1 MIKFLSNFFKQSG
14 IWIASS
20 FFVSKIAAFLL
31 TLFMARI
38 LSKEDLGWV
47 MYGLNYLGFFIPFV
61 GFGSSH
67 GALRYVAIE
76 KENEEKQKIIAY
88 SFSYGLIFNI
98 LLSLIMLVLA
108 FVIFGNGNQLLIVSL
123 FMIRL
128 FGVFLIDQA
137 KSEVRGFHNNKKF
150 GQIEIYSNI
159 LLLVSAV
166 FSAYFF
172 GVKGYIFSL
181 CLSPFVVLFFHR
193 FRISFDRTQFKNFT
207 EKSFWKFCVTMAFT
221 NQVSELIFLLD
232 VFFIGIFLDNSA
244 VAHYRIYSIIPFNLF
259 FLAAL
264 FFQTAYPKLCENHQ
278 NNQYQL
284 QFLFN
289 FWKLMVPITILIFAV
304 SYFGAEYIL
313 TLFGN
318 DYAENPKVFKIL
330 IVASISVLLLRTPFG
345 YLLASKGKSIYNLI
359 AALISILSLL
369 VLIKPTISNFG
380 IEGVAWLSL
389 VNLFF
394 IGNFQMIS
402 YFYLV
407 YRAPKL

>member
-1 MIKFLSNFFKQSG
+1 MIKFLFNFFKQSG
-14 IWIASS
+14 IWVASS

-67 GALRYVAIE
+67 GALRYAAIE
-76 KENEEKQKIIAY
+76 NEPDEKQKIIAY

-108 FVIFGNGNQLLIVSL
+108 FILFGNGNQLLIVSL
-123 FMIRL
+123 FTIRL
-128 FGVFLIDQA
+128 FGLFLLEQA
-137 KSEVRGFHNNKKF
+137 KAEVRGKHDNKKF

-159 LLLVSAV
+159 FLLVSAV
-166 FSAYFF
+166 LSAYFL
-172 GVKGYIFSL
+172 GVKGYVFNL
-181 CLSPFVVLFFHR
+181 CLSPFVVLFIHR
-193 FRISFDRTQFKNFT
+193 FRISFDRSLFKNFT
-207 EKSFWKFCVTMAFT
+207 EKSFWKFCITMALT
-221 NQVSELIFLLD
+221 NQISELIFLLD

-264 FFQTAYPKLCENHQ
+264 FFQTAYPKLCENHE
-278 NNQYQL
+278 NNSFQL

-289 FWKLMVPITILIFAV
+289 FWKLMIPISILIFAV
-304 SYFGAEYIL
+304 SYFGASLIL
-313 TLFGN
+313 KLFGE
-318 DYAENPKVFKIL
+318 DYAQNSMVFLIL
-330 IVASISVLLLRTPFG
+330 IGASISVLLLRTPFG
-345 YLLASKGKSIYNLI
+345 YLLASKGKSSYNLMV
-359 AALISILSLL
+359 ASISIITLL
-369 VLIKPTISNFG
+369 VLIKPIIYNFG
-380 IEGVAWLSL
+380 LEGVAWLSFI
-389 VNLFF
+389 NLLF
-394 IGNFQMIS
+394 IGIFQMVS

-407 YRAPKL
+407 YRDSKL

>member
-67 GALRYVAIE
+67 GALRYAAIE

-108 FVIFGNGNQLLIVSL
+108 FIIFGNGNQLLIVSL

-394 IGNFQMIS
+394 IGIFQMIS

>member
-108 FVIFGNGNQLLIVSL
+108 FVILGNGNQLLIVSL

-207 EKSFWKFCVTMAFT
+207 EKSFWKFCVTMTFT

-394 IGNFQMIS
+394 IGIFQMIS

>member
-166 FSAYFF
+166 FLAYFF

-207 EKSFWKFCVTMAFT
+207 EKSFWKFCITMALT
-221 NQVSELIFLLD
+221 NQISELIFLLD

-264 FFQTAYPKLCENHQ
+264 FFQTAYPKLCENHE
-278 NNQYQL
+278 NNSFQL

-289 FWKLMVPITILIFAV
+289 FWKLMIPISILIFAV
-304 SYFGAEYIL
+304 SYFGASLIL
-313 TLFGN
+313 KLFGE
-318 DYAENPKVFKIL
+318 DYAQNSMVFLIL
-330 IVASISVLLLRTPFG
+330 IGASISVLLLRTPFG
-345 YLLASKGKSIYNLI
+345 YLLASKGKSSYNLM
-359 AALISILSLL
+359 AASISIITLL
-369 VLIKPTISNFG
+369 VLIKPIIYNFG
-380 IEGVAWLSL
+380 LEGVAWLSFI
-389 VNLFF
+389 NLLF
-394 IGNFQMIS
+394 IGIFQMVS

-407 YRAPKL
+407 YRDSKL

>member
-1 MIKFLSNFFKQSG
+1 MIKFLFNFFKQSG
-14 IWIASS
+14 IWVASS

-67 GALRYVAIE
+67 GALRYAAIE
-76 KENEEKQKIIAY
+76 KEPDEKQKIIAY

-369 VLIKPTISNFG
+369 VLIKPIISNFG
-380 IEGVAWLSL
+380 LEGVAWLSL

>member
-67 GALRYVAIE
+67 GALRYAAIE

-108 FVIFGNGNQLLIVSL
+108 FIIFGNGNQLLIVSL

-193 FRISFDRTQFKNFT
+193 FRISFDRTLFKNFT

-221 NQVSELIFLLD
+221 NQISELIFLLD

-394 IGNFQMIS
+394 IGIFQMIS

>member
-67 GALRYVAIE
+67 GALRYAAIE
-76 KENEEKQKIIAY
+76 KENVEKQKIIAY

-369 VLIKPTISNFG
+369 VLIKPIISNFG
-380 IEGVAWLSL
+380 LEGVAWLSL

-407 YRAPKL
+407 YRDSKL

>member
-14 IWIASS
+14 LWIASS

-67 GALRYVAIE
+67 GSLRYAAIE
-76 KENEEKQKIIAY
+76 NENEEKQKIITY
-88 SFSYGLIFNI
+88 SFSYGLIFNV

-108 FVIFGNGNQLLIVSL
+108 FILFGNGNQLLIVSL
-123 FMIRL
+123 FTIRL
-128 FGVFLIDQA
+128 FGLFLLEQA
-137 KSEVRGFHNNKKF
+137 KAEVRGKHDNKKF
-150 GQIEIYSNI
+150 GQIEIYSNL

-166 FSAYFF
+166 LSAYFF
-172 GVKGYIFSL
+172 GVKGYVFSL
-181 CLSPFVVLFFHR
+181 CLSPFVVLLFHR
-193 FRISFDRTQFKNFT
+193 FRISFDRTLFKNFT
-207 EKSFWKFCVTMAFT
+207 EKNFWKFCITMAFT
-221 NQVSELIFLLD
+221 NQISELIFLLD

-264 FFQTAYPKLCENHQ
+264 FFQTAYPKLCENHE
-278 NNQYQL
+278 NNSFQL

-289 FWKLMVPITILIFAV
+289 FWKLMIPISILIFAV
-304 SYFGAEYIL
+304 SYFGASLIL
-313 TLFGN
+313 KLFGE
-318 DYAENPKVFKIL
+318 DYAQNSMVFLIL
-330 IVASISVLLLRTPFG
+330 IGASISVLLLRTPFG
-345 YLLASKGKSIYNLI
+345 YLLASKGKSSYNLMV
-359 AALISILSLL
+359 ASISIITLL
-369 VLIKPTISNFG
+369 VLIKPIIYNFG
-380 IEGVAWLSL
+380 LEGVAWLSFI
-389 VNLFF
+389 NLLF
-394 IGNFQMIS
+394 IGIFQMVS

-407 YRAPKL
+407 YRDSKL

>member
-14 IWIASS
+14 IWVASS

-67 GALRYVAIE
+67 GALRYAAIE

-88 SFSYGLIFNI
+88 SFSYGLIFNV

-108 FVIFGNGNQLLIVSL
+108 FILFGNGNQLLIISFFV
-123 FMIRL
+123 IRL
-128 FGVFLIDQA
+128 FGIFLLEQA
-137 KSEVRGFHNNKKF
+137 KAEARGKHDNKKF

-181 CLSPFVVLFFHR
+181 CLSPFVILFIHR
-193 FRISFDRTQFKNFT
+193 FRISFDRTLFKNFT
-207 EKSFWKFCVTMAFT
+207 ENNFWKFCITMAFT

-284 QFLFN
+284 HFLFN
-289 FWKLMVPITILIFAV
+289 FWKLMVPITILIFTV

-330 IVASISVLLLRTPFG
+330 IAASISVLLLRTPFG

-394 IGNFQMIS
+394 IGIFQMIS

>member
-67 GALRYVAIE
+67 GALRYAAIE
-76 KENEEKQKIIAY
+76 KENEEKQKIITY
-88 SFSYGLIFNI
+88 SFSYGLIFNV

-108 FVIFGNGNQLLIVSL
+108 FVILGNGNQLLIVSL

-166 FSAYFF
+166 FSTYFF

-394 IGNFQMIS
+394 IGIFQMIS

>member
-67 GALRYVAIE
+67 GALRYAAIE
-76 KENEEKQKIIAY
+76 KENVEKQKIIAY

-264 FFQTAYPKLCENHQ
+264 FFQTAYPKLCENHE
-278 NNQYQL
+278 NNSFQL

-289 FWKLMVPITILIFAV
+289 FWKLMIPISILIFAV
-304 SYFGAEYIL
+304 SYFGASLIL
-313 TLFGN
+313 KLFGE
-318 DYAENPKVFKIL
+318 DYAQNSMIFLIL
-330 IVASISVLLLRTPFG
+330 IGASISVLLLRTPFG
-345 YLLASKGKSIYNLI
+345 YLLASKGKSSYNLM
-359 AALISILSLL
+359 AASISIITLL
-369 VLIKPTISNFG
+369 VLIKPIIYNFG
-380 IEGVAWLSL
+380 LEGVAWLSFI
-389 VNLFF
+389 NLFF
-394 IGNFQMIS
+394 IGIFQMIS

>member
-67 GALRYVAIE
+67 GALRYAAIE
-76 KENEEKQKIIAY
+76 KENVEKQKIIAY

-313 TLFGN
+313 ALFGN

-330 IVASISVLLLRTPFG
+330 IFASISVLLLRTPFG

-380 IEGVAWLSL
+380 IEGIAWLSL

-394 IGNFQMIS
+394 IGIFQMIS

>member
-67 GALRYVAIE
+67 GALRYAAIE
-76 KENEEKQKIIAY
+76 KENVEKQKIIAY

-394 IGNFQMIS
+394 IGIFQMIS

>member
-14 IWIASS
+14 IWVASS

-31 TLFMARI
+31 TLFIARI

-67 GALRYVAIE
+67 GALRYAAIE

-88 SFSYGLIFNI
+88 SFSYGLIFNG

-108 FVIFGNGNQLLIVSL
+108 FILFGNGNQLLIISFFV
-123 FMIRL
+123 IRL
-128 FGVFLIDQA
+128 FGIFLLEQA
-137 KSEVRGFHNNKKF
+137 KAEARGKHDNKKF
-150 GQIEIYSNI
+150 GQLEIYSNI

-166 FSAYFF
+166 LFAYFF
-172 GVKGYIFSL
+172 GVKGYVFSL
-181 CLSPFVVLFFHR
+181 CLSPFVVLFIHR
-193 FRISFDRTQFKNFT
+193 FRISFDRILFKNFT
-207 EKSFWKFCVTMAFT
+207 EKSFWKFCVSIAFT
-221 NQVSELIFLLD
+221 NQISELIFLLD
-232 VFFIGIFLDNSA
+232 VFFIGVFLDNSA

-289 FWKLMVPITILIFAV
+289 FWRLMVPITILIFVV

-318 DYAENPKVFKIL
+318 DYAQDPIVFLIL
-330 IVASISVLLLRTPFG
+330 IGASISVLLLRTPFG
-345 YLLASKGKSIYNLI
+345 YLLASKGKSSYNLV
-359 AALISILSLL
+359 ASSISIISLL
-369 VLIKPTISNFG
+369 VFIKPIISDFG
-380 IEGVAWLSL
+380 LEGVAWLSFI
-389 VNLFF
+389 NLLFTGIF
-394 IGNFQMIS
+394 LMAS
-402 YFYLV
+402 YFYSV
-407 YRAPKL
+407 YRVPKL

>member
-67 GALRYVAIE
+67 GALRYAAIE
-76 KENEEKQKIIAY
+76 KENVEKQKIIAY

-108 FVIFGNGNQLLIVSL
+108 FIIFGNGNQLLIVSL

-318 DYAENPKVFKIL
+318 DYAKNPKVFKIL

-394 IGNFQMIS
+394 IGIFQMIS

>member
-67 GALRYVAIE
+67 GALRYAAIE
-76 KENEEKQKIIAY
+76 KENVEKQKIIAY

-232 VFFIGIFLDNSA
+232 GFFIEIFLDNSA

-394 IGNFQMIS
+394 IVLFQMIS

>member
-67 GALRYVAIE
+67 GALRYAAIE
-76 KENEEKQKIIAY
+76 NEPDEKQKIIAY
-88 SFSYGLIFNI
+88 FFSYGLIFNV

-108 FVIFGNGNQLLIVSL
+108 FVILGNGNQLLIVSL

-278 NNQYQL
+278 NNSFQL

-289 FWKLMVPITILIFAV
+289 FWKLMIPISILIFAV
-304 SYFGAEYIL
+304 SYFGASLIL
-313 TLFGN
+313 KLFGE
-318 DYAENPKVFKIL
+318 DYAQNSMIFLIL
-330 IVASISVLLLRTPFG
+330 IGASISVLLLRTPFG
-345 YLLASKGKSIYNLI
+345 YLLASKGKSSYNLM
-359 AALISILSLL
+359 AASISIITLL
-369 VLIKPTISNFG
+369 VLIKPIIYNFG
-380 IEGVAWLSL
+380 LEGVAWLSFI
-389 VNLFF
+389 NLFF
-394 IGNFQMIS
+394 IGIFQMIS

>member
-67 GALRYVAIE
+67 GALRYAAIE
-76 KENEEKQKIIAY
+76 KENVEKQKIIAY

-345 YLLASKGKSIYNLI
+345 YLLASKGKSSYNLM
-359 AALISILSLL
+359 AASISVITLL
-369 VLIKPTISNFG
+369 VLIKPIIYNFG
-380 IEGVAWLSL
+380 LEGVAWLSL

>member
-67 GALRYVAIE
+67 GALRYAAIE
-76 KENEEKQKIIAY
+76 KENEEKQKIITY

-108 FVIFGNGNQLLIVSL
+108 FIIFGNGNQLLIVSL

-394 IGNFQMIS
+394 IGIFQMIS

>member
-1 MIKFLSNFFKQSG
+1 MIKFLSNFFKLSG

-76 KENEEKQKIIAY
+76 KENEEKQKIITY

-108 FVIFGNGNQLLIVSL
+108 FIIFGNGNQLLIVSL

-207 EKSFWKFCVTMAFT
+207 EKSFWKFCVTTAFT

-264 FFQTAYPKLCENHQ
+264 FFQTAYPKLCENHE
-278 NNQYQL
+278 NNSFQL

-318 DYAENPKVFKIL
+318 DYAENTKVFKIL

-394 IGNFQMIS
+394 IGIFQMIS

>member
-14 IWIASS
+14 IWVASS

-88 SFSYGLIFNI
+88 SFSYGLIFNV

-108 FVIFGNGNQLLIVSL
+108 FVILGNGNQLLIVSL

-394 IGNFQMIS
+394 IGIFQMIS

>member
-67 GALRYVAIE
+67 GALRYAAIE
-76 KENEEKQKIIAY
+76 KENVEKQKIIAY

-264 FFQTAYPKLCENHQ
+264 FFQTAYPKLCENHE
-278 NNQYQL
+278 NNSFQL

-289 FWKLMVPITILIFAV
+289 FWKLMIPISILIFAV
-304 SYFGAEYIL
+304 SYFGASLIL
-313 TLFGN
+313 KLFGE
-318 DYAENPKVFKIL
+318 DYAQNSMIFLIL
-330 IVASISVLLLRTPFG
+330 IGASISVLLLRTPFG
-345 YLLASKGKSIYNLI
+345 YLLASKGKSSYNLM
-359 AALISILSLL
+359 AASISIITLL
-369 VLIKPTISNFG
+369 VLIKPIIYNFG
-380 IEGVAWLSL
+380 LEGVAWLSFINL
-389 VNLFF
+389 LFLFF
-394 IGNFQMIS
+394 FQMIS

>member
-67 GALRYVAIE
+67 GALRYAAIE
-76 KENEEKQKIIAY
+76 KENVEKQKIIAY

-369 VLIKPTISNFG
+369 VLIKPIISNFG
-380 IEGVAWLSL
+380 LEGVAWLSL

>member
-67 GALRYVAIE
+67 GALRYAAIE

-108 FVIFGNGNQLLIVSL
+108 FVILGNGNQLLIVSL

-193 FRISFDRTQFKNFT
+193 FRISFDRTLFKNFT

-394 IGNFQMIS
+394 IGIFQMIS

>member
-1 MIKFLSNFFKQSG
+1 MIKFLFNFFKQSG
-14 IWIASS
+14 IWVASS

-394 IGNFQMIS
+394 IGIFQMIS

>member
-166 FSAYFF
+166 FLAYFF

-369 VLIKPTISNFG
+369 VLIKPIISNFG
-380 IEGVAWLSL
+380 LEGVAWLSL

>member
-14 IWIASS
+14 IWVASS

-67 GALRYVAIE
+67 GALRYAAIE
-76 KENEEKQKIIAY
+76 KENKEKQKIIAY

-108 FVIFGNGNQLLIVSL
+108 FIIFGNGNQLLIVSL

-128 FGVFLIDQA
+128 FGIFLIDQA

-166 FSAYFF
+166 LLAYFF
-172 GVKGYIFSL
+172 GVTGYIFSL
-181 CLSPFVVLFFHR
+181 CLSPFVILFIHR
-193 FRISFDRTQFKNFT
+193 FRISFDRTLFENFT

-264 FFQTAYPKLCENHQ
+264 FFQAAYPKLCENHQ

-394 IGNFQMIS
+394 IGIFQMIS

>member
-67 GALRYVAIE
+67 GALRYAAIE
-76 KENEEKQKIIAY
+76 KENVEKQKIIAY

-108 FVIFGNGNQLLIVSL
+108 FVILGNGNQLLIVSL

-394 IGNFQMIS
+394 IGIFQMIS

>member
-67 GALRYVAIE
+67 GALRYAAIE
-76 KENEEKQKIIAY
+76 KENEEKQKIITY

-108 FVIFGNGNQLLIVSL
+108 FIIFGNGNQLLIVSL

-193 FRISFDRTQFKNFT
+193 FRISFDRTLFKNFT
-207 EKSFWKFCVTMAFT
+207 EKSFWKFCVTTAFT

-318 DYAENPKVFKIL
+318 DYAENTKVFKIL

-394 IGNFQMIS
+394 IGIFQMIS

>member
-1 MIKFLSNFFKQSG
+1 MIKFLSNFFKLSG

-67 GALRYVAIE
+67 GALRYAAIE

-108 FVIFGNGNQLLIVSL
+108 FIIFGNGNQLLIVSL

-259 FLAAL
+259 FLATL

-394 IGNFQMIS
+394 IGIFQMIS

>member
-1 MIKFLSNFFKQSG
+1 MIKFLSNFFKLSG

-67 GALRYVAIE
+67 GALRYAAIE
-76 KENEEKQKIIAY
+76 KENEEKQKIITY
-88 SFSYGLIFNI
+88 SFSYGLIFNV

-108 FVIFGNGNQLLIVSL
+108 FVILGNGNQLLIVSL

-221 NQVSELIFLLD
+221 NQISELIFLLD

-278 NNQYQL
+278 NNSFQL

-289 FWKLMVPITILIFAV
+289 FWKLMIPISILIFAV
-304 SYFGAEYIL
+304 SYFGASLIL
-313 TLFGN
+313 KLFGE
-318 DYAENPKVFKIL
+318 DYAQNSMIFLIL
-330 IVASISVLLLRTPFG
+330 IGASISVLLLRTPFG
-345 YLLASKGKSIYNLI
+345 YLLASKGKSSYNLM
-359 AALISILSLL
+359 AASISIITLL
-369 VLIKPTISNFG
+369 VLIKPIIYNFG
-380 IEGVAWLSL
+380 LEGVAWLSFI
-389 VNLFF
+389 NLFF
-394 IGNFQMIS
+394 IGIFQMIS

>member
-394 IGNFQMIS
+394 IGIFQMIS

>member
-67 GALRYVAIE
+67 GALRYTAIE

-98 LLSLIMLVLA
+98 LLSLIMLVLV

-172 GVKGYIFSL
+172 GVTGYILSL
-181 CLSPFVVLFFHR
+181 CLSPFVVLLFHR

-244 VAHYRIYSIIPFNLF
+244 VAHYKIYSIIPFNLF

-264 FFQTAYPKLCENHQ
+264 FFQTAYPRLCENHQ

-289 FWKLMVPITILIFAV
+289 FWRLMIPITILIFAV
-304 SYFGAEYIL
+304 SYFGSEYIL
-313 TLFGN
+313 KLFGK

-394 IGNFQMIS
+394 IGIFQMIS

>member
-67 GALRYVAIE
+67 GALRYAAIE
-76 KENEEKQKIIAY
+76 KENVEKQKIIAY

>member
-67 GALRYVAIE
+67 GALRYAAIE
-76 KENEEKQKIIAY
+76 KENVEKQKIIAY

-369 VLIKPTISNFG
+369 VLIKPIISNFG
-380 IEGVAWLSL
+380 LEGVAWLSL

-394 IGNFQMIS
+394 IGIFQMIS

>member
-108 FVIFGNGNQLLIVSL
+108 FVILGNGNQLLIVSL

-359 AALISILSLL
+359 GALISILSLL

-394 IGNFQMIS
+394 IGIFQMIS